1 MKNFDRQ
8 VMKVMITIGCTIFSI
23 MLFILLLFYF
33 NSKVIREDDNSS
45 DLQASTEMESDPTPE
60 TIMPETEIQK
70 TQQELSYYVSEEDK
84 EVIIQYFKNKKK
96 LYKEYLKNNGITTS
110 DLINAVKSNE
120 VTRLKD
126 GDTIYDVYQF
136 DLDEDRAVSLNMDD
150 DIMDI
155 HRKGD
160 QSTFGEQ
167 ENQVTDDI
175 YGALQDNEDILQQ
188 SGIDIYEL
196 IQEIDAGKVSISI
209 VGSDSYVIDYSGHQ
223 ITIDQSTL
231 ALQLK

>member
-1 MKNFDRQ
+1 MENFDRQ

-45 DLQASTEMESDPTPE
+45 DLQTSTEMESDPILETITPE
-60 TIMPETEIQK
+60 TEVQE

-84 EVIIQYFKNKKK
+84 EAIIQYFKNKKK

-126 GDTIYDVYQF
+126 GNTIYDVYQF

-160 QSTFGEQ
+160 QSTFGEP

-231 ALQLK
+231 TLQLK

>member
-1 MKNFDRQ
+1 MEIFDRQ

-23 MLFILLLFYF
+23 MLFILLLSYF

-45 DLQASTEMESDPTPE
+45 NLQTSTEMESDPTPE
-60 TIMPETEIQK
+60 TIMPETEAQE

-84 EVIIQYFKNKKK
+84 EAIIQYFKDKKK

-126 GDTIYDVYQF
+126 GNTIYDVYQF
-136 DLDEDRAVSLNMDD
+136 DLDEGRAVSLNMDD

-160 QSTFGEQ
+160 QSMFGEP